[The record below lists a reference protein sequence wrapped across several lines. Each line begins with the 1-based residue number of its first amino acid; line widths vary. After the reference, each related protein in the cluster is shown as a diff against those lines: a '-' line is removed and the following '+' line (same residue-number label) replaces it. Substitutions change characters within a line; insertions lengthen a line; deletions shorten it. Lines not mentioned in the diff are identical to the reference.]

1 MASAGEFDV
10 SRFIDERR
18 LNRFNASLV
27 IWSFFIVLFDGYDIT
42 AISFAAPELI
52 KTWGITNRAEL
63 GPIFSSSLFGILIG
77 SPLFGYIGD
86 RYGRKIAVIGSCLIF
101 GAFTLL
107 ACWAGSLRELFYL
120 RFVAGIGLGG
130 LLPNLIALNAEYAP
144 RRLRATLI
152 IVMFTGIT
160 FGGAVPGAI
169 SVWLVPQYGW
179 QAIFAVG
186 GVLPILMAVGAALQL
201 PESLKHVVVRD
212 DRAQADRLL
221 ALLKPDRAP
230 DAATRLVVAD
240 EKVYRGFNPKYLF
253 ADGLALITP
262 LLWICFACNLMG
274 FYFLLSWLPTLLTG
288 AKLPPSEAAIATAL
302 VQIGGTVGGLA
313 LARPIDAKGFLPVT
327 ILFACSVLAVG
338 ALGYVGLA
346 SGADGDRVPRRVLR
360 AGAAVRFER
369 GLGDDL
375 SDLGALERV
384 RLGLR
389 GGKGRIGAWPDCRRR
404 ADRNEDAAAGAV
416 PVGDGPVHRRRGR
429 LRRADAALRGEIWN
443 VRAAHRAL
451 TGA

>member
-313 LARPIDAKGFLPVT
+313 LTRPIDAKGFLPVT

-338 ALGYVGLA
+338 ALGYVGLSSAAALMAIVFLAGFCVLGLQFGLNAA
-346 SGADGDRVPRRVLR
+346 SAMIYPTSVRSNGSGWAFGVGRVGSVLGPIVGGVLIGMKMPLQELFLWATVPFIVGAV
-360 AGAAVRFER
+360 AC
-369 GLGDDL
+369 
-375 SDLGALERV
+375 GALT
-384 RLGLR
+384 RLYVARFGTY
-389 GGKGRIGAWPDCRRR
+389 
-404 ADRNEDAAAGAV
+404 
-416 PVGDGPVHRRRGR
+416 
-429 LRRADAALRGEIWN
+429 ALRTA
-443 VRAAHRAL
+443 R
-451 TGA
+451 

>member
-27 IWSFFIVLFDGYDIT
+27 IWSFFLVLFDGYDI
-42 AISFAAPELI
+42 
-52 KTWGITNRAEL
+52 
-63 GPIFSSSLFGILIG
+63 
-77 SPLFGYIGD
+77 
-86 RYGRKIAVIGSCLIF
+86 
-101 GAFTLL
+101 
-107 ACWAGSLRELFYL
+107 
-120 RFVAGIGLGG
+120 
-130 LLPNLIALNAEYAP
+130 
-144 RRLRATLI
+144 
-152 IVMFTGIT
+152 TGIT

-346 SGADGDRVPRRVLR
+346 SATALMAIVFLAGFCVLGLQFGLNAASAMIYPTSVRSNGSGWAFGVGRVGSVLGPVVGGVLIGMKMPLQELFLWATVPFIVGAV
-360 AGAAVRFER
+360 AC
-369 GLGDDL
+369 
-375 SDLGALERV
+375 GALT
-384 RLGLR
+384 RLYVARFGTY
-389 GGKGRIGAWPDCRRR
+389 
-404 ADRNEDAAAGAV
+404 
-416 PVGDGPVHRRRGR
+416 
-429 LRRADAALRGEIWN
+429 ALRTA
-443 VRAAHRAL
+443 R
-451 TGA
+451 